1 MPEPEPEP
9 RSEERASLI
18 TGVVRDATGN
28 PVPDAS
34 VYLTGGPEPYPDIA
48 VLSAADGTFT
58 LSVRGDGVYTLQCT
72 TPDGR
77 VSQPSVTARAGQP
90 ARALL
95 QA

>member
-1 MPEPEPEP
+1 MTAGAGPA
-9 RSEERASLI
+9 RLI

-48 VLSAADGTFT
+48 VLSAADGSFT
-58 LSVRGDGVYTLQCT
+58 LSVGADGVYTVQCR
-72 TPDGR
+72 TPAGG
-77 VSQPSVTARAGQP
+77 VSETSVTAGAGRP

-95 QA
+95 VV